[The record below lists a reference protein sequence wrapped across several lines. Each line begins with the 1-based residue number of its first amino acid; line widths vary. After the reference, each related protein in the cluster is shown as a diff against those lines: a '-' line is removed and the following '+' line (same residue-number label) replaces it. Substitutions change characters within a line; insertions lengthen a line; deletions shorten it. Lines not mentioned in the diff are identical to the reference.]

1 MLKTLA
7 KCIREYKLAS
17 ILSPVFVT
25 IEVVLEC
32 LIPFVITWLLGA
44 IREGAS
50 GMGKVWMYGGI
61 LVAMAVVSLATG
73 ALAGAFCARASAGF
87 AKNVR
92 KDMFY
97 NIQTFSFE
105 NIDKFSTPSLVTRM
119 TTDVWNL
126 QMAYMMIVRIA
137 VRCPVMIIFAAVMA
151 FVMGGSLA
159 WIFIAVIPVLVIA
172 LMFIMWKAL
181 PMFQKLFPKYDDM
194 NESIQENIKGIRV
207 VKSYVR
213 EDYEKEKFGKTSSG
227 LCKEFTRAE
236 RLLAWNNPIMQFCFY
251 GVLSAVLFIG
261 SYFIIQSAG
270 TANPVHTEEVSQ
282 LIVYGMQILSSLMM
296 FSMVFAMIVMSLESA
311 RRICEILNEKS
322 TLHNPANPVYEVEN
336 GSIDFEN
343 VSFKYSENAE
353 RNVLE
358 GIDLH
363 IRSGETIG
371 IIGGTG
377 SSKTSLV
384 NLISRLYDVTE
395 GKVLVGGR
403 DVKEYDLEA
412 LRNQVAVVLQKN
424 VLFSGTIKENLR
436 WGDQNATDEELV
448 EACRLA
454 QADDFIQSFP
464 DKYDTYIE
472 QGGTNVSGGQ
482 KQRLCI
488 ARALL
493 KKPKVLILDDSTS
506 AVDTHTDA
514 LIRKAFRE
522 FIPTTTKI
530 IIAQRISS
538 VEDADRIIVLDGGRI
553 NGVGTH
559 EELLKTNR
567 IYSEVYYSQ
576 IKGSGDKEVDAANA
590 AAFQES
596 LAASIAEANGGTAS
610 NAPQADIEGGEKHE

>member
-17 ILSPVFVT
+17 ILSPIFVT

-44 IREGAS
+44 IREGSS

-61 LVAMAVVSLATG
+61 LIAMAVVSLATG

-137 VRCPVMIIFAAVMA
+137 VRCPVMIVFAAVMA
-151 FVMGGSLA
+151 FVMGGNLA

-172 LMFIMWKAL
+172 LLIIMWKAL

-213 EDYEKEKFGKTSSG
+213 EDYEKQKFGKTSGG

-322 TLHNPANPVYEVEN
+322 TLHNPADPVYEVEN

-358 GIDLH
+358 DIDLH

-395 GKVLVGGR
+395 GAVRVGGKN
-403 DVKEYDLEA
+403 VKEYDLEA

-448 EACRLA
+448 EACKLA
-454 QADDFIQSFP
+454 QADDFIQGFP

-493 KKPKVLILDDSTS
+493 KKPKILILDDSTS

-522 FIPTTTKI
+522 FIPSTTKI

-553 NGVGTH
+553 NGIGTH
-559 EELLKTNR
+559 EELLKSNS
-567 IYSEVYYSQ
+567 IYAEVYYSQ
-576 IKGSGDKEVDAANA
+576 VKGSGDKEVDAANA
-590 AAFQES
+590 AALKES
-596 LAASIAEANGGTAS
+596 LAATLGD
-610 NAPQADIEGGEKHE
+610 APSADEEGGEKHE

>member
-17 ILSPVFVT
+17 ILSPIFVT

-61 LVAMAVVSLATG
+61 LIAMAVVSLVAG

-137 VRCPVMIIFAAVMA
+137 VRCPVMIVFAAVMA
-151 FVMGGSLA
+151 FVMGGNLA

-172 LMFIMWKAL
+172 LLIIMWKAL

-213 EDYEKEKFGKTSSG
+213 EDYEKQKFGKTSGG

-270 TANPVHTEEVSQ
+270 TANSVHTEEVSQ

-322 TLHNPANPVYEVEN
+322 TLHNPADPVYEVEN

-358 GIDLH
+358 DINLH

-395 GKVLVGGR
+395 GEVRVGGKN
-403 DVKEYDLEA
+403 VKEYDLEA

-436 WGDQNATDEELV
+436 WGDQNATDEEIV
-448 EACRLA
+448 EACKLA
-454 QADDFIQSFP
+454 QADDFIQGFP

-493 KKPKVLILDDSTS
+493 KKPKILILDDSTS

-522 FIPTTTKI
+522 FIPSTTKI

-553 NGVGTH
+553 NGIGTH
-559 EELLKTNR
+559 EELLKSNS
-567 IYSEVYYSQ
+567 IYAEVYYSQ
-576 IKGSGDKEVDAANA
+576 VKGSGDKEVDAANA
-590 AAFQES
+590 AALKES
-596 LAASIAEANGGTAS
+596 LAATLGD
-610 NAPQADIEGGEKHE
+610 APSADEEGGEKHE

>member
-17 ILSPVFVT
+17 ILSPIFVT

-61 LVAMAVVSLATG
+61 LIAMAVVSLAAG

-137 VRCPVMIIFAAVMA
+137 VRCPVMIVFAAVMA
-151 FVMGGSLA
+151 FVMGGNLA

-172 LMFIMWKAL
+172 LLIIMWKAL

-213 EDYEKEKFGKTSSG
+213 EDYEKQKFGKTSGG

-322 TLHNPANPVYEVEN
+322 TLHNPADPVYEVEN

-358 GIDLH
+358 DINLH

-395 GKVLVGGR
+395 GEVRVGGKN
-403 DVKEYDLEA
+403 VKEYDLEA

-436 WGDQNATDEELV
+436 WGDQNATDEEIV
-448 EACRLA
+448 EACKLA
-454 QADDFIQSFP
+454 QADDFIQGFP

-493 KKPKVLILDDSTS
+493 KKPKILILDDSTS

-522 FIPTTTKI
+522 FIPSTTKI

-553 NGVGTH
+553 NGIGTH
-559 EELLKTNR
+559 EELLKSNS
-567 IYSEVYYSQ
+567 IYAEVYYSQ
-576 IKGSGDKEVDAANA
+576 VKGSGDKEVDAANA
-590 AAFQES
+590 AALKES
-596 LAASIAEANGGTAS
+596 LAATLGD
-610 NAPQADIEGGEKHE
+610 APSADEEGGEKHE

>member
-17 ILSPVFVT
+17 ILSPIFVT

-44 IREGAS
+44 IREGSS
-50 GMGKVWMYGGI
+50 GLGQVWMYGGI
-61 LVAMAVVSLATG
+61 LIAMAVVSLATG

-137 VRCPVMIIFAAVMA
+137 VRCPVMIVFAAVMA
-151 FVMGGSLA
+151 FVMGGNLA

-172 LMFIMWKAL
+172 LLIIMWKAL

-213 EDYEKEKFGKTSSG
+213 EDYEKQKFAKTSGG

-270 TANPVHTEEVSQ
+270 TSNPVHTEEVSQ

-343 VSFKYSENAE
+343 VSFKYAANAE

-358 GIDLH
+358 DIDLH

-395 GKVLVGGR
+395 GEVRVGGKN
-403 DVKEYDLEA
+403 VKEYDLEA

-436 WGDQNATDEELV
+436 WGDQNATDEEIV
-448 EACRLA
+448 EACKLA

-493 KKPKVLILDDSTS
+493 KKPKILILDDSTS

-559 EELLKTNR
+559 EELLKNNA

-576 IKGSGDKEVDAANA
+576 VKGSGDREVDAANA
-590 AAFQES
+590 AALKES
-596 LAASIAEANGGTAS
+596 LAATLGD
-610 NAPQADIEGGEKHE
+610 APSADEGGGEKHE

>member
-17 ILSPVFVT
+17 ILSPIFVT

-61 LVAMAVVSLATG
+61 LIAMAVVSLVAG

-137 VRCPVMIIFAAVMA
+137 VRCPVMIVFAAVMA
-151 FVMGGSLA
+151 FVMGGNLA

-172 LMFIMWKAL
+172 LLIIMWKAL

-213 EDYEKEKFGKTSSG
+213 EDYEKQKFGKTSGG

-296 FSMVFAMIVMSLESA
+296 FSMVFAMIVMSMESA

-322 TLHNPANPVYEVEN
+322 TLHNPADPVYEVEN

-358 GIDLH
+358 DINLH

-395 GKVLVGGR
+395 GEVRVGGKN
-403 DVKEYDLEA
+403 VKEYDLEA

-448 EACRLA
+448 EACKLA
-454 QADDFIQSFP
+454 QADDFIQGFP

-493 KKPKVLILDDSTS
+493 KKPKILILDDSTS

-522 FIPTTTKI
+522 FIPSTTKI

-553 NGVGTH
+553 NGIGTH
-559 EELLKTNR
+559 EELLKSNS
-567 IYSEVYYSQ
+567 IYAEVYYSQ
-576 IKGSGDKEVDAANA
+576 VKGSGDKEVDAANA
-590 AAFQES
+590 AALKES
-596 LAASIAEANGGTAS
+596 LAATLGD
-610 NAPQADIEGGEKHE
+610 APSADEEGGEKHE